1 MDIEYQIR
9 SVFSGDLIYKS
20 DCRKE
25 VVKVLDKRNHSTH
38 DVYWVNPISGRVR
51 VITSGKLFVKQTRIN
66 RSNNVIQTSLI
77 DT

>member
-20 DCRKE
+20 DCRRE
-25 VVKVLDKRNHSTH
+25 VVKVLTKRNPGTY
-38 DVYWVNPISGRVR
+38 DVYWVNPRSNKVR
-51 VITSGKLFVKQTRIN
+51 VISPGNIFVKQN
-66 RSNNVIQTSLI
+66 QPDRSENLKQTSLI